1 MRNKAILLAGL
12 VVGYVIGARAGRE
25 RYDQLVKLGRQ
36 AAGHPAVR
44 SAAKTT
50 ATKAADLAK
59 AAAAKAPEL
68 AKAAAPKIATVA
80 KQARQAGQQAA
91 SRLPFTG
98 KGDDPFDEA
107 TDGPDA
113 SVPYQ
118 AEGSPASYN
127 GVRAE

>member
-1 MRNKAILLAGL
+1 MRNKAILLVGL
-12 VVGYVIGARAGRE
+12 VVGYVVGARAGRE
-25 RYDQLVKLGRQ
+25 RYDQLVKLSRQ
-36 AAGHPAVR
+36 VAGHPAVQ

-50 ATKAADLAK
+50 AAKAADLTK

-68 AKAAAPKIATVA
+68 AKAAMPKIAA
-80 KQARQAGQQAA
+80 AARTAGQQAA

-98 KGDDPFDEA
+98 KGEDPFDEA

-127 GVRAE
+127 GVRTR